1 MEREPQTTAVK
12 AIIQAALKEDIGA
25 RDLTVSALIPR
36 DQQAKAEIVTHRE
49 GVIAGL
55 PVAEAVFGLI
65 DPKIRF
71 QPLVKEGEKVYAD
84 KVIAFME
91 GPARGILSAER
102 TALNF
107 LGHLSGI
114 ATATALFTERIK
126 GTQAKILDTRK
137 TTPGLR
143 QLEKYAVAVGGGV
156 NHRMGLFDG
165 VLIKENH
172 LRMVSHRTAG
182 AFGHL
187 SAVEESVRLARQ
199 QSLKNTVIEIEVTT
213 LDEFRKA
220 LAASADII
228 LLDNMCLNDIEEA
241 VRIRNALFR
250 SRKEKRILL
259 EVSGG
264 ITISNV
270 RAVALSGVD
279 RISVGALTH
288 SAPSLDMALEIVG

>member
-1 MEREPQTTAVK
+1 MNLNK
-12 AIIQAALKEDIGA
+12 ALILPLLTSALKEDIGA
-25 RDLTVSALIPR
+25 RDLTVSALIPK
-36 DQQAKAEIVTHRE
+36 DQTAKAEIIVHRE

-55 PVAEAVFGLI
+55 PVAEAVFSLL

-71 QPLVKEGEKVYAD
+71 QPLIKEGEKVFAD

-114 ATATALFTERIK
+114 ATAAALFTEKIK

-143 QLEKYAVAVGGGV
+143 LLEKYAVAVGGGV

-228 LLDNMCLNDIEEA
+228 LLDNMRLNDIEEA
-241 VRIRNALFR
+241 VRLRNALFR

-279 RISVGALTH
+279 RISVGAITH

>member
-1 MEREPQTTAVK
+1 MEREPQTTAVNALPRT
-12 AIIQAALKEDIGA
+12 AILPVLTAALKEDIGA
-25 RDLTVSALIPR
+25 RDLTVSALIPK
-36 DQQAKAEIVTHRE
+36 DQIAKAEIIVHRE

-55 PVAEAVFGLI
+55 PVAEAVFSLV

-71 QPLVKEGEKVYAD
+71 QPLVKEGEKVFAD

-114 ATATALFTERIK
+114 ATAAALFTEKIR

-143 QLEKYAVAVGGGV
+143 LLEKYAVAVGGGF

-165 VLIKENH
+165 ILIKENH

-199 QSLKNTVIEIEVTT
+199 QSHEERRPLAGSRR
-213 LDEFRKA
+213 LA
-220 LAASADII
+220 LQACQQPHCAHCHGAGLQIAAPPFEQFA
-228 LLDNMCLNDIEEA
+228 ERRWRE
-241 VRIRNALFR
+241 
-250 SRKEKRILL
+250 
-259 EVSGG
+259 
-264 ITISNV
+264 
-270 RAVALSGVD
+270 
-279 RISVGALTH
+279 
-288 SAPSLDMALEIVG
+288 